1 MEEEKVKDI
10 QPEILENR
18 RVKEM
23 PEVVE
28 LIEIGMVVWEV
39 NPIMMKDVESEEE
52 TEKSGG
58 YGGGGCGSEG
68 TGGDGTV
75 LIRGKRYVTI

>member
-10 QPEILENR
+10 QPEILVNR

-52 TEKSGG
+52 TEKVVVT
-58 YGGGGCGSEG
+58 EEA
-68 TGGDGTV
+68 DAARKEPAVMV
-75 LIRGKRYVTI
+75 LF

>member
-1 MEEEKVKDI
+1 MGYITHLERNMEEEKVKDI

-52 TEKSGG
+52 TEK
-58 YGGGGCGSEG
+58 
-68 TGGDGTV
+68 V
-75 LIRGKRYVTI
+75 VVTEEADAAPMELEEMEQC

>member
-1 MEEEKVKDI
+1 MRRRFEYKHREL

-28 LIEIGMVVWEV
+28 LIEIEMVVWEV

-52 TEKSGG
+52 TEKVVVT
-58 YGGGGCGSEG
+58 EEA
-68 TGGDGTV
+68 DAARKEPAVMV
-75 LIRGKRYVTI
+75 LC